1 MLPAAHTLAEAQGV
15 VPSVDTRIMWE
26 RLMTLVGRFAGRTHP
41 PTDVRL
47 LLEPRPALRA
57 MSIEGQHPRW
67 SMTPDEMDRRR
78 RETLHR
84 EGETA

>member
-1 MLPAAHTLAEAQGV
+1 MPPVAHTLAEAQGV
-15 VPSVDTRIMWE
+15 TTPVDTRIMWE
-26 RLMTLVGRFAGRTHP
+26 RLMARVARLAGRTP
-41 PTDVRL
+41 PTDARL
-47 LLEPRPALRA
+47 LLEPPALRA

-67 SMTPDEMDRRR
+67 SVTPDELDRRR